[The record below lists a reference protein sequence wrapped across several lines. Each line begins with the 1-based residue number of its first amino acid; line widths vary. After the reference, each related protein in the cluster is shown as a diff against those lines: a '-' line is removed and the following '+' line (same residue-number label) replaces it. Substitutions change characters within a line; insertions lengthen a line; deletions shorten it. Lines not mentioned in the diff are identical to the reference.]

1 MLPPFLRV
9 RSVCFAA
16 LVLSIGLGLML
27 MGGGPALAQLAA
39 EETAKENQIGKP
51 GESEI
56 PPSPVDYM
64 GRRIART
71 MHYDGAG
78 WLVRES
84 REREEECSKLLK
96 ALQIE
101 PAQTVCDLGCGNGF
115 YTLRLAKLVGPQGLV
130 WAVDIQPEMLELLDE
145 RAKTRGVTN
154 LKPTLGGPISPNL
167 PDGEIDLLLLV
178 DVYHEFSHPEQML
191 AEIRASLKPKGR
203 VALVEYRMEDKEVPI
218 KRLHK
223 MSQRQVM
230 KEYTANGFKLVG
242 QYDELPWQHVFFF
255 ARDDSPL
262 EEHALTV
269 WQQQA
274 ELQVEG
280 EADGSSSND

>member
-1 MLPPFLRV
+1 MLPSFLSV
-9 RSVCFAA
+9 RLSVAAVWLLAA
-16 LVLSIGLGLML
+16 LATQIVCGNSK
-27 MGGGPALAQLAA
+27 ALAQATGA
-39 EETAKENQIGKP
+39 DVAKASQA
-51 GESEI
+51 GEKNNAEI

-84 REREEECSKLLK
+84 RERQEECSKLLK

-101 PAQTVCDLGCGNGF
+101 PRQTVCDLGCGNGF
-115 YTLRLAKLVGPQGLV
+115 YTLQLAKLVGPKGIV
-130 WAVDIQPEMLELLDE
+130 WAVDIQPEMLELLGE
-145 RAKTRGVTN
+145 RADSRGVTN
-154 LKPTLGGPISPNL
+154 LKPTLGGPTTPNL
-167 PDGEIDLLLLV
+167 PVGKIDLLLLV

-191 AEIRASLKPKGR
+191 AQIHASLKAEGR
-203 VALVEYRMEDKEVPI
+203 VALVEYRMEDAEVPI

-230 KEYTANGFKLVG
+230 KEYAANGFKLVG

-262 EEHALTV
+262 EERDLKP
-269 WQQQA
+269 WQKPA
-274 ELQVEG
+274 EPRTAVED
-280 EADGSSSND
+280 ETPTSN

>member
-1 MLPPFLRV
+1 MQPHFPRLHSPGL
-9 RSVCFAA
+9 A
-16 LVLSIGLGLML
+16 LIALSIWLGQFLIGSATLM
-27 MGGGPALAQLAA
+27 AQGAVSEAA
-39 EETAKENQIGKP
+39 RETQLDESRK
-51 GESEI
+51 SEI

-84 REREEECSKLLK
+84 REREEECSKLLE

-115 YTLRLAKLVGPQGLV
+115 YTLRLAKLVGPQGFV
-130 WAVDIQPEMLELLDE
+130 WAVDIQPEMLELLEE

-167 PDGEIDLLLLV
+167 PKGEIDLLLLV

-203 VALVEYRMEDKEVPI
+203 VALVEYRMEDKAVPI

-230 KEYTANGFKLVG
+230 KEYTANGFKLVD

-262 EEHALTV
+262 EERELTA
-269 WQQQA
+269 WQEPAESQA
-274 ELQVEG
+274 EG
-280 EADGSSSND
+280 EPAGSSSND